1 MGDSGQNGNAAPGQ
15 PPDTDYDPLAP
26 PADPWPALAEIA
38 EACPVAH
45 MPSGLVLVTTRD
57 RVRGVFRDD
66 KTFSSRPIRPVP
78 EDEVQHIVHLD
89 GAEHVRVRRL
99 ISQAFTERSVVDS
112 EPRIREITRELLDG
126 FAPRGSADLV
136 AELTAPMPAIVFS
149 EILGIPPGDRKQ
161 YLAWADDAIANNDKE
176 GGAATDAEFRDYI
189 LSRITELRAQP
200 GDGLIS
206 SLVHTEVD
214 KDRLSDPE
222 LVAMVRILIIAGTET
237 TANLMATMFHE
248 VLRDPTLADRVR
260 SDHEVIGRVVEESL
274 RIDPPLNWVPR
285 VAAESVEIDGVEIPQ
300 GAVVANCVGQANHDR
315 PDISNPETFDI
326 DRPDEELLHF
336 TFGHGVHFC
345 VGAPLARLE
354 ARVALEMTLDRFP
367 DLRLA
372 DGYEF
377 APRGPMMM
385 RGCAELPV
393 TFTPEAG

>member
-1 MGDSGQNGNAAPGQ
+1 MTDPPPTPGQ
-15 PPDTDYDPLAP
+15 PPATNYEPLAP

-38 EACPVAH
+38 ETCPIAH

-99 ISQAFTERSVVDS
+99 VSQAFTERSVALS
-112 EPRIREITRELLDG
+112 EPRIREVTRELLDG
-126 FAPRGSADLV
+126 FAPRGTADLV

-149 EILGIPPGDRKQ
+149 EILGIPAADRKQ
-161 YLAWADDAIANNDKE
+161 YLSWADDAIANNDKE

-189 LSRITELRAQP
+189 LARITEYRAQP

-214 KDRLSDPE
+214 KDTLSDPE

-237 TANLMATMFHE
+237 TANLMSTMFHQ
-248 VLRDPTLADRVR
+248 VLSSHGLADRIR
-260 SDHEVIGRVVEESL
+260 AEPDLAPRVVEESL

-285 VAAESVEIDGVEIPQ
+285 VAAEAVVLDGVDIPE

-315 PDISNPETFDI
+315 PEISDPEKFDV

-354 ARVALEMTLDRFP
+354 ARVALEMTLGRFG
-367 DLRLA
+367 DLAIA

-377 APRGPMMM
+377 VPRGPMMM

-393 TFTPEAG
+393 TFTPETS